1 MDLAALLTS
10 AGMNIAV
17 CVVLFSL
24 YSVLRK
30 QPSNVNVYFGRRLAS
45 QSSKSRDI
53 CLERFVP
60 SPTWVMKAWEP
71 TQDEMLTIG
80 GLDAVVFN
88 RMVVFSIQ
96 VFSVAAVIC
105 SVLVLPVNYYGQDRI
120 HKDIPFESLEVF
132 TIENVKKGSRW
143 LWAHCLALYIITL
156 TTCFLLYCEY
166 KSITN
171 LRLVHITASPPN
183 PSHFAILVR
192 GIPWSPEQSYCDTV
206 KKFFSFYHSSTY
218 LSHQIVYKSGAVQNL
233 KDDAESMG
241 KILEQTCKPSF
252 MQCYFCGGSANSF
265 KIISNEIDS
274 IHGRTGYSDLHI
286 NARKKECAAAFV
298 FFKSRY
304 AALTVAQNLHTSNPM
319 LWVTDLA
326 PEPQDVY
333 WSNLCI
339 PYRQLWIRR
348 ISIFVASITFV
359 LVFLIPVT
367 FAQGLTQ
374 LDKLEKMFPFLAGM
388 LQKKF
393 VIRVVTGYLPSV
405 ILVLFLYAVP
415 PVMML
420 FSTVEG
426 SISRSRRKISAC
438 TKVLYFTIWNVFF
451 VNVFAGS
458 VISQLAVFSSI
469 TELPAQLAKAVPV
482 QATFFTTYVLSSGWA
497 SLAFE
502 IMQLFPLFCNL
513 FQRFVLGQKD
523 DSMNGNLTFP
533 YHTEVP
539 RILLFGFLGFTCS
552 ILAPLILPFLLFYFI
567 LAYLVYRNQIINVYI
582 RKYDS
587 GGQLWPIAHNTTV
600 FSLLFAQIVALGV
613 FGLKSSTVA
622 SGFTIPL
629 LICTILFHQYC
640 RQRFLPVFKNNA
652 TQVLIDMDRRDER
665 CGRME
670 QIYEQ
675 LHSEY
680 CQFTGSTQSECFSSH
695 QGDRELVRT
704 PQDLEPGTEISQE
717 DISWPPVLHSL
728 NLDKPVL
735 GGKIQNPDRRG
746 LVIIKRMT
754 DELCYKRSRRLAV
767 VGVRACPAYMAS
779 ITDRC

>member
-10 AGMNIAV
+10 AGMNITV

-30 QPSNVNVYFGRRLAS
+30 QPSNVNVYFGRKLAS
-45 QSSKSRDI
+45 RRSKSHDV

-60 SPTWVMKAWEP
+60 SPTWVMKAWET
-71 TQDEMLTIG
+71 TQEELLTIG
-80 GLDAVVFN
+80 GLDAVVFS
-88 RMVVFSIQ
+88 RMVVFSIR

-105 SVLVLPVNYYGQDRI
+105 IVLVLPVNYYGQDRI
-120 HKDIPFESLEVF
+120 HKNIPFESLEVF
-132 TIENVKKGSRW
+132 TIENVKEGSRW

-156 TTCFLLYCEY
+156 TACSLLYREY
-166 KSITN
+166 KSISN
-171 LRLVHITASPPN
+171 LRLTHITASPPN

-218 LSHQIVYKSGAVQNL
+218 LSHQIVYKSGAVQKL
-233 KDDAESMG
+233 KDDAEYMCKMLSSG
-241 KILEQTCKPSF
+241 CGSVQPTCKPSF
-252 MQCYFCGGSANSF
+252 SQCYFCGGSTNSF
-265 KIISNEIDS
+265 KIISNDIDS
-274 IHGRTGYSDLHI
+274 MHGRSGYSDLHI

-304 AALTVAQNLHTSNPM
+304 AALTVAQNLQTANPM

-339 PYRQLWIRR
+339 PYRQLWIRK
-348 ISIFVASITFV
+348 ISIFAASITFV

-374 LDKLEKMFPFLAGM
+374 LEKLEKMFPFLAGT

-393 VIRVVTGYLPSV
+393 VIQLVTGYLPSV

-415 PVMML
+415 PMMML
-420 FSTVEG
+420 FATVEG
-426 SISRSRRKISAC
+426 SISRSGRKLSAC

-469 TELPAQLAKAVPV
+469 TELPAQLAKAVPA

-513 FQRFVLGQKD
+513 FQRFILGYKED
-523 DSMNGNLTFP
+523 TMNGNLTFP

-552 ILAPLILPFLLFYFI
+552 ILAPLILPFLLFYFV
-567 LAYLVYRNQIINVYI
+567 LAYLVYRNQILNVYI

-587 GGQLWPIAHNTTV
+587 GGQFWPIAHNTAV
-600 FSLLFAQIVALGV
+600 VSLIFAQVIALGV
-613 FGLKSSTVA
+613 FGLKRSTVA

-629 LICTILFHQYC
+629 LICTVLFHQYC

-652 TQVLIDMDRRDER
+652 TQVLIDMDRKDER

-670 QIYEQ
+670 QIFEQ
-675 LHSEY
+675 LHSAY
-680 CQFTGSTQSECFSSH
+680 CQFTSSSQSECFSSH
-695 QGDRELVRT
+695 QGEREIVRT
-704 PQDLEPGTEISQE
+704 PEDVEPGKEISQQ
-717 DISWPPVLHSL
+717 DLSWPVHR
-728 NLDKPVL
+728 NLTSDKPVL
-735 GGKIQNPDRRG
+735 GG
-746 LVIIKRMT
+746 T
-754 DELCYKRSRRLAV
+754 
-767 VGVRACPAYMAS
+767 
-779 ITDRC
+779 

>member
-1 MDLAALLTS
+1 MDIAALLTS
-10 AGMNIAV
+10 AGVNIAV

-30 QPSNVNVYFGRRLAS
+30 QPSNVRVYFGRRVAS
-45 QSSKSRDI
+45 RCSKSRDL

-60 SPTWVMKAWEP
+60 SPTWVMKAWET
-71 TQDEMLTIG
+71 TQDEMLSTG
-80 GLDAVVFN
+80 GLDAVVFS
-88 RMVVFSIQ
+88 RMVVFSIR

-105 SVLVLPVNYYGQDRI
+105 TTLVLPVNYYGRDRI
-120 HKDIPFESLEVF
+120 HKNIPFESLEVF
-132 TIENVKKGSRW
+132 TIENVIEGSR

-156 TTCFLLYCEY
+156 TACSLLYCEY

-171 LRLVHITASPPN
+171 LRLVHITASSPN
-183 PSHFAILVR
+183 PSHFTILVR
-192 GIPWSPEQSYCDTV
+192 GIPWSSEQLYCDTV
-206 KKFFSFYHSSTY
+206 KKFFAFYHAQTY
-218 LSHQIVYKSGAVQNL
+218 LSHQIVYKSGTFQKL
-233 KDDAESMG
+233 KDDTEYMCKMLSGSCGSME
-241 KILEQTCKPSF
+241 LPCKPSF
-252 MQCYFCGGSANSF
+252 TQCYFCGGSTNSF
-265 KIISNEIDS
+265 KIISNDIDS
-274 IHGRTGYSDLHI
+274 MHGRTSYTDLHT

-304 AALTVAQNLHTSNPM
+304 AALTVAQNLQTSNPM

-326 PEPQDVY
+326 PEPPDVY
-333 WSNLCI
+333 WANLCI
-339 PYRQLWIRR
+339 PYRQLWIRK
-348 ISIFVASITFV
+348 ISIFVASVTFV

-374 LDKLEKMFPFLAGM
+374 LDKLERMFPFLAGT

-393 VIRVVTGYLPSV
+393 VMQLVTGYLPSA

-426 SISRSRRKISAC
+426 SVSRSGRKRSAC
-438 TKVLYFTIWNVFF
+438 TKFLYFTIWNVFF

-502 IMQLFPLFCNL
+502 TMQLYPLFCNL
-513 FQRFVLGQKD
+513 FQRFILGYKED
-523 DSMNGNLTFP
+523 TMNGNLTFP

-552 ILAPLILPFLLFYFI
+552 ILAPLILPFLLFYFV
-567 LAYLVYRNQIINVYI
+567 LAYFVYRNQILNVYI

-587 GGQLWPIAHNTTV
+587 GGQLWPLAHNTTV
-600 FSLLFAQIVALGV
+600 FSLLFAQVIALGV
-613 FGLKSSTVA
+613 FGLKQSPVA

-629 LICTILFHQYC
+629 LICTILFNQYC
-640 RQRFLPVFKNNA
+640 RQRFLPVFQRNA

-665 CGRME
+665 CGRMD

-675 LHSEY
+675 VQSAY
-680 CQFTGSTQSECFSSH
+680 CQATHSTQSECFSSH
-695 QGDRELVRT
+695 QGDREHVRT
-704 PQDLEPGTEISQE
+704 PEELETGKEISQK
-717 DISWPPVLHSL
+717 DLSWPPVLRSL
-728 NLDKPVL
+728 SLDNSVL
-735 GGKIQNPDRRG
+735 GGK
-746 LVIIKRMT
+746 
-754 DELCYKRSRRLAV
+754 
-767 VGVRACPAYMAS
+767 
-779 ITDRC
+779 

>member
-1 MDLAALLTS
+1 MDIAALLTS
-10 AGMNIAV
+10 AGVNIAV

-30 QPSNVNVYFGRRLAS
+30 QPSNVRVYFGRRVAS
-45 QSSKSRDI
+45 RCSKSRDL

-60 SPTWVMKAWEP
+60 SPTWVMKAWET
-71 TQDEMLTIG
+71 TQDEMLSTG
-80 GLDAVVFN
+80 GLDAVVFS
-88 RMVVFSIQ
+88 RMVVFSIR

-105 SVLVLPVNYYGQDRI
+105 TTLVLPVNYYGRDRI
-120 HKDIPFESLEVF
+120 HKNIPFESLEVF
-132 TIENVKKGSRW
+132 TIENVIEGSRW

-156 TTCFLLYCEY
+156 TACSLLYCEY

-171 LRLVHITASPPN
+171 LRLVHITASSPN
-183 PSHFAILVR
+183 PSHFTILVR
-192 GIPWSPEQSYCDTV
+192 GIPWSSEQLYCDTV
-206 KKFFSFYHSSTY
+206 KKFFAFYHAQTY
-218 LSHQIVYKSGAVQNL
+218 LSHQIVYKSGTFQKL
-233 KDDAESMG
+233 
-241 KILEQTCKPSF
+241 
-252 MQCYFCGGSANSF
+252 
-265 KIISNEIDS
+265 
-274 IHGRTGYSDLHI
+274 
-286 NARKKECAAAFV
+286 KECAAAFV

-304 AALTVAQNLHTSNPM
+304 AALTVAQNLQTSNPM

-326 PEPQDVY
+326 PEPPDVY
-333 WSNLCI
+333 WANLCI
-339 PYRQLWIRR
+339 PYRQLWIRK
-348 ISIFVASITFV
+348 ISIFVASVTFV

-374 LDKLEKMFPFLAGM
+374 LDKLERMFPFLAGT

-393 VIRVVTGYLPSV
+393 VMQLVTGYLPSA

-426 SISRSRRKISAC
+426 SISRSGRKRSAC
-438 TKVLYFTIWNVFF
+438 TKFLYFTIWNVFF

-502 IMQLFPLFCNL
+502 TMQLYPLFCNL
-513 FQRFVLGQKD
+513 FQRFILGYKED
-523 DSMNGNLTFP
+523 TMNGNLTFP

-552 ILAPLILPFLLFYFI
+552 ILAPLILPFLLFYFV
-567 LAYLVYRNQIINVYI
+567 LAYFVYRNQILNVYI

-587 GGQLWPIAHNTTV
+587 GGQLWPLAHNTTV
-600 FSLLFAQIVALGV
+600 FSLLFAQVIALGV
-613 FGLKSSTVA
+613 FGLKQSPVA

-629 LICTILFHQYC
+629 LICTILFNQYC
-640 RQRFLPVFKNNA
+640 RQRFLPVFQRNA

-665 CGRME
+665 CGRMD

-675 LHSEY
+675 VQSAY
-680 CQFTGSTQSECFSSH
+680 CQATHSTQSECFSSH
-695 QGDRELVRT
+695 QGDREHVRT
-704 PQDLEPGTEISQE
+704 PEELETGKEISQK
-717 DISWPPVLHSL
+717 DLSWPPVLRSL
-728 NLDKPVL
+728 SLDNSVL
-735 GGKIQNPDRRG
+735 GGK
-746 LVIIKRMT
+746 
-754 DELCYKRSRRLAV
+754 
-767 VGVRACPAYMAS
+767 
-779 ITDRC
+779 